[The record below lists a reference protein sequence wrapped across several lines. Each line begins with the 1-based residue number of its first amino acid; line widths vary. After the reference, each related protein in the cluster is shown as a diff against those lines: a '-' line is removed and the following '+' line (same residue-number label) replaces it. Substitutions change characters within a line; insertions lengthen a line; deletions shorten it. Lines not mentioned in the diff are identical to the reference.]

1 MFYSFYKMSRVTG
14 IILSMF
20 MFALPVMAQT
30 GKKVNHQPQAWF
42 SLNTTA
48 KVVGKWGFVAD
59 LHERRTDFISKT
71 SFHFARIG
79 VNYWLRNDLTV
90 TAGYA
95 HLWLAPTTKGFRTF
109 ANENRVY
116 QQVQLTGKIE
126 KIQMLQRLRNEQRW
140 QQKLES
146 DQQTGQNKFTDRIR
160 YLLSFT
166 IPVCKNKHYPALVL
180 SDELCVQMGKEVVN
194 NTFDQNRLFVGIKQP
209 ISNRLSFDFGYLLI
223 HQQKTTGYQ
232 YDKSDI
238 LRCFFYYTPDFRKSK
253 GA

>member
-1 MFYSFYKMSRVTG
+1 MFYSLKMSRIAG

-20 MFALPVMAQT
+20 MFELPAMAQT
-30 GKKVNHQPQAWF
+30 GKTVNHQTQAWF
-42 SLNTTA
+42 SVNTTA
-48 KVVGKWGFVAD
+48 KLAGKWGFVAD

-71 SFHFARIG
+71 SFHFVRVG

-95 HLWLAPTTKGFRTF
+95 HLWLAPTTKGFHTF

-166 IPVCKNKHYPALVL
+166 IPVCKNKHYPSLVL

-194 NTFDQNRLFVGIKQP
+194 NTFDQNRFFIGIKQP

-223 HQQKTTGYQ
+223 HQQKAVGYQ

-238 LRCFFYYTPDFRKSK
+238 MRCFLYYTPDFRKSK